1 MKHILIILNKEIKE
15 YKRIV
20 KMNTREFNE
29 QAKEKYKLQIEN
41 EKLKNDLFELSQ
53 KYFNNKNI

>member
-20 KMNTREFNE
+20 RMNTREFNA
-29 QAKEKYKLQIEN
+29 QAKEIYKLEIEN
-41 EKLKNDLFELSQ
+41 ETLKKDLFELSQ
-53 KYFNNKNI
+53 EHFNNKNK

>member
-20 KMNTREFNE
+20 RMNTREFNE

>member
-20 KMNTREFNE
+20 KMNTIEFNT
-29 QAKEKYKLQIEN
+29 QAKEIYKLEIEN
-41 EKLKNDLFELSQ
+41 EKLRKDLFELSQ
-53 KYFNNKNI
+53 EYFNNKNK